1 MRARRTPLL
10 LMLSLAPLALQAP
23 AWAETDTPAEMPAD
37 AAPQGETGTS
47 VELDL
52 DDVRTFAEVF
62 ERIKRTYVDQV
73 DDATLLRNAMRGML
87 SGLDPHS
94 AYLDRE
100 DFEQLQEATE
110 GEFSGIGIQIGE
122 EEGRLTVI
130 APIDDTPAARAGL
143 QPHDRILA
151 IDGTATD
158 GMSLED
164 AVDRLRGDAGTPVT
178 LTIIHEGA
186 GEPRE
191 VTLERAEISSRSV
204 SSRMLAPGYG
214 YLRISQFQTR
224 TADQAREA
232 IASLRGQ
239 GEQPLQGVILD
250 LRNNPGG
257 ILDGAVDV
265 ADLFLG
271 QGLIVYTKGRL
282 PDSRMSFSAHA
293 DTPLADTPMVVL
305 INGGTA
311 SAAEI
316 VSGALQNHHRAIVMG
331 SESFGKG
338 SVQSVMP
345 LDNGTGLKLTTA
357 LYYTPDGRS
366 IQAEGI
372 VPDVDVQQ
380 GHLEIARS
388 AGLRIRESDLS
399 GHLQNARDRSRP
411 ESSQAT
417 PVAGS
422 DYQLGEALNLLR
434 GLNALHQRDATH
446 DDHHARGGSG

>member
-1 MRARRTPLL
+1 MPAE
-10 LMLSLAPLALQAP
+10 SSSAP
-23 AWAETDTPAEMPAD
+23 ASQS
-37 AAPQGETGTS
+37 APEIDIEEVQ
-47 VELDL
+47 
-52 DDVRTFAEVF
+52 TFAEVF

-94 AYLDRE
+94 AYLDQDE
-100 DFEQLQEATE
+100 FEQLQEATE

-122 EEGRLTVI
+122 ENGQLTII

-151 IDGTATD
+151 IDGTPTE
-158 GMSLED
+158 GMSLEES
-164 AVDRLRGDAGTPVT
+164 VDRLRGEAGTSVT
-178 LTIIHEGA
+178 LTIRHEGA
-186 GEPRE
+186 TQPRE
-191 VTLERAEISSRSV
+191 VTLERAEISSQSV

-224 TADQAREA
+224 TAEQARSA
-232 IASLRGQ
+232 IKALKDDSRNPLR
-239 GEQPLQGVILD
+239 GVILD

-257 ILDGAVDV
+257 LLDGAVDV
-265 ADLFLG
+265 ADLFLDH
-271 QGLIVYTKGRL
+271 GLIVYTRGRL

-293 DTPLADTPMVVL
+293 ETALESTPMVVL

-316 VSGALQNHHRAIVMG
+316 VSGALQDQHRAIVMG

-345 LDNGTGLKLTTA
+345 LNDGTGLKLTTA
-357 LYYTPDGRS
+357 LYYTPAGRS

-372 VPDVDVQQ
+372 VPDVDVRQ
-380 GHLEIARS
+380 GHLEVAQGS
-388 AGLRIRESDLS
+388 DWQVRESDLS
-399 GHLQNARDRSRP
+399 GHLQNAAGAGQGEAAQDSP
-411 ESSQAT
+411 A
-417 PVAGS
+417 AGS

-434 GLNALHQRDATH
+434 GLNAIGQRDQTSSREAP
-446 DDHHARGGSG
+446 GSRAKRPE